1 MSRTQAGFSVAD
13 LERILEDR
21 KTQLQDLAKRRDQ
34 AQKELDKLDAEIQD
48 LVGPG
53 GNVGRFRKRRRRVKN
68 EMSLRAVVLEILGK
82 NKKGFTLADLAE
94 KVSETG
100 YKSASRNFRNVLYQC
115 LYNTDGIVHDDS
127 TGCYRIER

>member
-1 MSRTQAGFSVAD
+1 MSRAQAGFSVAD
-13 LERILEDR
+13 LERILEER
-21 KTQLQDLAKRRDQ
+21 KSQLQDLAKRRDQ